1 MRRWVCIVA
10 LLAGFTAEDYTRS
23 VRLRSPIAIERPLDA
38 PPGLVGGGTRFGTTL
53 AWWRRP

>member
-10 LLAGFTAEDYTRS
+10 LLAGFSGDDYTRS

-38 PPGLVGGGTRFGTTL
+38 PAGLESRGLTFATTL